1 MSGVVFFETVRRHV
15 MNVAYLIVLLVFTIF
30 ACLAGGMGAAAG
42 AWTALVNLAGVVLAC
57 QLIGPEFSSGTLQ
70 LVLAKPVNRSSY
82 LVARYCGVLVAIA
95 ILFVVPMLFDTAARV
110 VVHEEDFAASMLA
123 TPLNAAATFIIAAA
137 LFALFG
143 SMSRS
148 YINVA
153 IYFILETLLYA
164 ATPILR
170 GIESGHYA
178 ISPFFKA
185 HPGIREG
192 VLKVTQNV
200 FPQVS
205 AAFEWRWMMMVISNG
220 AVALLLACLIFR
232 GREVPYGAD

>member
-1 MSGVVFFETVRRHV
+1 MSGVVFLETVRRHV
-15 MNVAYLIVLLVFTIF
+15 TNVAYLIALLIFAIF
-30 ACLAGGMGAAAG
+30 ACLAGGMGAASG
-42 AWTALVNLAGVVLAC
+42 MWTAVVNLAGVVLAC

-95 ILFVVPMLFDTAARV
+95 ILFVVPMLFDVAARV
-110 VVHEEDFAASMLA
+110 LVHEEHFSTTMLA
-123 TPLNAAATFIIAAA
+123 APLNAAATFIVAAA

-143 SMSRS
+143 SMTRS
-148 YINVA
+148 YLNVA
-153 IYFILETLLYA
+153 IYFIIETVLYA
-164 ATPILR
+164 AEPVLR
-170 GIESGHYA
+170 TIENGKFA

-185 HPGIREG
+185 HPGIRAG
-192 VLKVTQNV
+192 VMKVTQNV

-205 AAFEWRWMMMVISNG
+205 ASFEWRWMVMVISNG
-220 AVALLLACLIFR
+220 AIALLLACLIFR